1 MRLRRKVCLV
11 GAPDVGKTSLVRR
24 FVEDSFDEGFTSSID
39 VGISK
44 GVLQLGDVE
53 LQMMLWDPGG
63 NEPWAQYNR
72 SFISGASGLVFV
84 ADTTRPQT
92 LDHLLEVQVK
102 ERGFLGNR
110 PSVLVLNKVDLTDRY
125 ALTKWQIDAAGLIDW
140 HIIKASAQSGENV
153 REAFGE
159 LAVMM
164 LEARKVS
171 A

>member
-1 MRLRRKVCLV
+1 MRLRRKVCLL
-11 GAPDVGKTSLVRR
+11 GAPEVGKTSLVRR
-24 FVEDSFDEGFTSSID
+24 FVEDSFDEGFSSSID

-44 GVLQLGDVE
+44 GVLELGDVE

-72 SFISGASGLVFV
+72 SFISGASGLAFV
-84 ADTTRPQT
+84 ADSTRPET

-110 PSVLVLNKVDLTDRY
+110 PSVLILNKVDLTDRY
-125 ALTKWQIDAAGLIDW
+125 ALTKWQVDAAGLIDW
-140 HIIKASAQSGENV
+140 HIVRTSARSGEKV
-153 REAFGE
+153 REAFGD
-159 LAVMM
+159 LAAMM